1 MVDPRGPGSQRR
13 RGSPEPPEGTPL
25 KEERATRT
33 SLQRS
38 GARQEAT
45 DRMDLLRGG
54 ANLRLRQI
62 WYKSENLKKL

>member
-1 MVDPRGPGSQRR
+1 M
-13 RGSPEPPEGTPL
+13 

-62 WYKSENLKKL
+62 WNKSEKSKRKSGTYLKNPKIENLEQI